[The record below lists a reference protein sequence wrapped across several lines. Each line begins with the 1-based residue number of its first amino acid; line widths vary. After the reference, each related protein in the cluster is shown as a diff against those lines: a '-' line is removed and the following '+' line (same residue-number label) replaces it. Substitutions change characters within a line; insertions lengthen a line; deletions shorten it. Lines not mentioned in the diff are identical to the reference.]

1 MTGAD
6 NENKIKVTG
15 TVENIIYS
23 NEDNGYT
30 ICDVD
35 TGDGDITTVVGYL
48 PYIAEGDEASFYGRW
63 VNNPKYGRQFSA
75 ESFEKRLPQDT
86 ASILRYLS
94 SRTVKGIGPKTAQS
108 IVEKFGEES
117 FDVIENHPE
126 WLADI
131 PGISLKKAMAIS
143 DDFVEKAGMR
153 RTMMFFREWF
163 GAGLTVK
170 IYKKWGPFSVDTVR
184 NNPYRLC
191 EEIDGIGFEKAD
203 EVARSIGF
211 AENSGERVAAGII
224 YALIK
229 CERGGGHI
237 CFPEKE
243 LISVSA
249 ELLSVSKAETEPAI
263 KKLIGEQKLC
273 AVTFA
278 GEKYIYRRNNY
289 SDEVFI
295 AERLIKLEK
304 FNIGMSFD
312 DMDALIKKA
321 ETDNGITY
329 ADMQK
334 KAIAGVLSSGVTV
347 ITGGPGT
354 GKTTVVRA
362 LIRIFEDLS
371 MKVALSAP
379 TGRAAKRM
387 SEATGHEAKTIHRL
401 LEMKY
406 SDDDETAV
414 FDRDED
420 YPLEENVVIIDEA
433 SMMDNALT
441 ASLLRAVRLGTRLV
455 IIGDSD
461 QLPSVGP
468 GNVLRDVIESGRF
481 ETIRLTEIFRQA
493 EKSLIVTNAHKINDG
508 EMPELDVKNNDF
520 FFITRA
526 SDREISDTVSD
537 LIANRLPRAYGE
549 KIIEGIQV
557 ITPSRRSVC
566 GSETLNVALQD
577 KLNPKDPD
585 KKEYICKNIVF
596 RLGDRVMQT
605 RNNYDIEWTAGN
617 DIGTGIFNGDIGV
630 ITAIEHGAIT
640 VDFDD
645 KTVVYETNDIE
656 DLDPAYAI
664 TVHKSQGSEYDTV
677 IIPAGNIPQPLI
689 TRNLLYTAVTRA
701 AKRVIIVG
709 RRDVIAEMVKNDK
722 QSKRYTGLKYLL
734 KV

>member
-1 MTGAD
+1 MERAGD
-6 NENKIKVTG
+6 DNKIKVAG

-23 NEDNGYT
+23 NEENGYT

-48 PYIAEGDEASFYGRW
+48 PYIAEGDEATFYGKW

-75 ESFEKRLPQDT
+75 ESFERRMPQDK

-94 SRTVKGIGPKTAQS
+94 SRTIKGIGPKTAQN
-108 IVEKFGEES
+108 IVEKFGEDT

-131 PGISLKKAMAIS
+131 PGISQKKAMSIRE
-143 DDFVEKAGMR
+143 DFLEQAGMR
-153 RTMMFFREWF
+153 QTVMFFREWL
-163 GAGLTVK
+163 GAALTVR
-170 IYKKWGPFSVDTVR
+170 IYKKWGPFSVDTVKK
-184 NNPYRLC
+184 NPYRLC

-203 EVARSIGF
+203 DIAKSIGF
-211 AENSGERVAAGII
+211 DWNSDDRVAAGII
-224 YALIK
+224 YTLIK
-229 CERGGGHI
+229 SERNGGHV
-237 CFPEKE
+237 CLPENLLKDAA
-243 LISVSA
+243 A
-249 ELLSVSKAETEPAI
+249 EVLSVERSFIDPAL
-263 KKLIGEQKLC
+263 KRLVGEQKLC
-273 AVTFA
+273 AVKFS
-278 GEKYIYRRNNY
+278 GEKYIYRKINY

-295 AERLIKLEK
+295 AERLMKLEK
-304 FNIGMSFD
+304 YNISISFD
-312 DMDALIKKA
+312 DMDALIRKA
-321 ETDNGITY
+321 EADNGITY
-329 ADMQK
+329 AEMQK
-334 KAIAGVLSSGVTV
+334 RAIHAVLSSGVTV

-362 LIRIFEDLS
+362 LIQIFENMD
-371 MKVALSAP
+371 MKIALSAP

-387 SEATGHEAKTIHRL
+387 SEATGHEAKTLHRL

-406 SDDDETAV
+406 SDDDETAT
-414 FDRDED
+414 FERDED

-468 GNVLRDVIESGRF
+468 GNILRDIIESERF

-493 EKSLIVTNAHKINDG
+493 EESLIVTNAHKINDG
-508 EMPELDVKNNDF
+508 EMPELDIKNNDF
-520 FFITRA
+520 FFLPRA
-526 SDREISDTVSD
+526 TDRDISDTVSD
-537 LIANRLPRAYGE
+537 LLANRLPRAYGNE
-549 KIIEGIQV
+549 IVDGIQV
-557 ITPSRRSVC
+557 ITPSRRGVC

-577 KLNPKDPD
+577 KLNPKRSD
-585 KKEYICKNIVF
+585 KNEYICKNIVF
-596 RLGDRVMQT
+596 RVGDRVMQT
-605 RNNYDIEWTAGN
+605 RNNYDIEWTWGKMS
-617 DIGTGIFNGDIGV
+617 GTGIFNGDIGV
-630 ITAIEHGAIT
+630 ITAIKGGEIT

-645 KTVVYETNDIE
+645 KEVVYETNTIE

-677 IIPAGNIPQPLI
+677 IIPAGNIPLPLI

-722 QSKRYTGLKYLL
+722 QSKRYTGLKHFLAL
-734 KV
+734 